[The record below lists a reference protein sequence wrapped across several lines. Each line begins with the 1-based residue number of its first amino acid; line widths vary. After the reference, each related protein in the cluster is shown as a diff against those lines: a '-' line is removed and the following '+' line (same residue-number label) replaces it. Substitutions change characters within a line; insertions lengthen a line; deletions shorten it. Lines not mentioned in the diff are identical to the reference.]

1 MSLVD
6 FTATDA
12 ARRIHE
18 GEISSEELVGACLE
32 RIDQIDETV
41 EAWAH
46 LDRNY
51 AIGQSRFCDT
61 VRASGV
67 NTGPLHGVPVG
78 IKDIIDT
85 KDMPT
90 ENGTVLDAGRRSMDD
105 SSLVAQLRA
114 AGAVI
119 LGKTV
124 TTELAFYTPG
134 KTRNPHNPDHTP
146 GGSSSGS
153 AAAVASGM
161 APLGVG
167 SQTNGSVIRPASYCG
182 VVGFKPTSGLISRRG
197 VVAQSP
203 TLDQMGLFGRT
214 VADVAL
220 IAETIMAFDPQDPA
234 MKPAAAPALSAT
246 AATEPP
252 VPPLFALVKSP
263 VWEEA
268 EEDCRE
274 AFAELADALGERC
287 EEVTLPDAF
296 DEAVAMHRTV
306 HSAEMANCYAHYYER
321 GKDQLSDVLRNM
333 IEEGQRVSAVDYQR
347 ALAGR
352 DQLTA
357 WLGEFFNDYDAIVTP
372 AATGEAPKG
381 LEATGSAIFCTIWTF
396 CGTPAITLPL
406 MEGSNGLPLGVQLVG
421 GRGDDAR
428 LLRTANW
435 LSTNAATL

>member
-1 MSLVD
+1 MIDLS
-6 FTATDA
+6 A
-12 ARRIHE
+12 AELAQKLRD
-18 GEISSEELVGACLE
+18 GEITSQELVQACLD
-32 RIDQIDETV
+32 RIDQVDGDI
-41 EAWAH
+41 EAWTH
-46 LDRNY
+46 LDREY
-51 AIGQSRFCDT
+51 AIGQARFCDT

-67 NTGPLHGVPVG
+67 NTGPLNGLPVG

-90 ENGTVLDAGRRSMDD
+90 ENGTALDAGRRPMDD
-105 SSLVAQLRA
+105 GSLVAQLRA

-124 TTELAFYTPG
+124 TTELAFCTPG

-167 SQTNGSVIRPASYCG
+167 SQTNGSVLRPASYCG
-182 VVGFKPTSGLISRRG
+182 VVGFKPSSGRISRRG
-197 VVAQSP
+197 VIPQSP
-203 TLDQMGLFGRT
+203 TLDQMGVFGRT
-214 VADVAL
+214 VTDAAL
-220 IAETIMAFDPQDPA
+220 IAENIMAFDPQDPA
-234 MKPAAAPALSAT
+234 MKPAVAPALSAT

-252 VPPLFALVKSP
+252 VPPQFALVKSP

-268 EEDCRE
+268 EDGCQE
-274 AFAELADALGERC
+274 AFAELADALGDRC
-287 EEVTLPDAF
+287 EEVSLPAPF
-296 DEAVAMHRTV
+296 DDAVAMHRTV
-306 HSAEMANCYAHYYER
+306 HSAEMAKCYAHYYER
-321 GKDQLSDVLRNM
+321 GKDELSDVLRNM

-352 DQLTA
+352 EQLIA
-357 WLGEFFNDYDAIVTP
+357 WLGGFFNDYDAIVTP
-372 AATGEAPKG
+372 ATTGEAPKG
-381 LEATGSAIFCTIWTF
+381 LEATGSPIFCTIWTF

-435 LSTNAATL
+435 MSTNAATL